1 MEDASTSD
9 NEVQEE
15 AGDGKPRVGV
25 ITSLTITQ
33 NLEPYFSLTSTIADE
48 DIQNSY
54 NPLYNYKSLYKTSVK
69 CIGILIY
76 YSRMSD
82 AGDEIPVAAAEVE
95 VTTEAP
101 VKGKLSVEEALQV
114 RIFFHSCWN

>member
-1 MEDASTSD
+1 
-9 NEVQEE
+9 
-15 AGDGKPRVGV
+15 
-25 ITSLTITQ
+25 LTITQ

-54 NPLYNYKSLYKTSVK
+54 NPLYNYKSPYETSVK
-69 CIGILIY
+69 FLGILIY

-101 VKGKLSVEEALQV
+101 AKGKLTVEDALQV
-114 RIFFHSCWN
+114 RKFLSFLLELALIVIL